1 MFSRRAEVMPIKFI
15 LVFLMPHRE
24 LNIALFLEY
33 NHFLTREINWL
44 KIKRQLAVINYNCKV
59 ERLM

>member
-1 MFSRRAEVMPIKFI
+1 MSIKFI

-59 ERLM
+59 EHLM